1 MTLISRSR
9 RSRRFWKR
17 RDLRIGVV
25 SYDLRFFTPILD
37 HLEATDG
44 VEVRVDRWRSLHA
57 HNGDAT
63 DALMDWAD
71 VIISEWCGPYA
82 ALASRRLRPDQRLII
97 RLHRFELHD
106 GYCAE
111 VDIDNTEAVV
121 TVDPHYRELVLGA
134 TGWPEG
140 KVRCIPNLID
150 TKRFALPKTP
160 EARFRI
166 GMLGANSSRKRL
178 DLALDV
184 IEEVRAEDP
193 RFRLLVKSTRPQ
205 ETRWV
210 WSDPTER
217 AYFERVLS
225 RVETLQAA
233 GALEWSEYGE
243 DVPAWLQ
250 NVGFVLSTSDD
261 ESFHMAPAEGM
272 ASGAVPV
279 VRAWPGAATVY
290 DRRWVHETTADMARA
305 ILTLAAEPD
314 AWDRAAEQGRSEV
327 IERYDEAVVLPMW
340 SGLIFG
346 DAAVS

>member
-1 MTLISRSR
+1 MTPSFRPR
-9 RSRRFWKR
+9 RSRWLWSR

-37 HLEATDG
+37 HLKAAAG

-82 ALASRRLRPDQRLII
+82 ALASRRVRPDQRLII

-121 TVDPHYRELVLGA
+121 AVDPHYRELVLDA
-134 TGWPEG
+134 TGWPEE
-140 KVRCIPNLID
+140 KVRYIPNLID
-150 TKRFALPKTP
+150 TKRFALLKAP

-184 IEEVRAEDP
+184 VEEVRAEDP

-205 ETRWV
+205 ETKWV
-210 WSDPTER
+210 WSNPTER
-217 AYFERVLS
+217 AYFERVLP
-225 RVETLQAA
+225 RVETLEAD

-250 NVGFVLSTSDD
+250 QVGFVLSTSDD

-279 VRAWPGAATVY
+279 VRAWPGATTVY
-290 DRRWVHETTADMARA
+290 DRRWIHETTTDMARA
-305 ILTLAAEPD
+305 ILALAAEPE
-314 AWDRAAEQGRSEV
+314 AWDRAAKQGRSEV
-327 IERYDEAVVLPMW
+327 IEQYDEAVVLPMW
-340 SGLIFG
+340 SDLVFG